1 VVGEIAYLGD
11 YHMRA
16 LDVSDPTAPS
26 EVGAFDFSS
35 WFERVYDLV
44 VVEGLVY
51 AIRRKLQT
59 YEQPNLWQTSLRI
72 VDFGPEYA
80 PKIDVAIDIKPG
92 SDAGSINPAS
102 RGVIPVAILGS
113 ESFDVADIDLTTL
126 AFGPD
131 GATPAHRRG
140 GHPEDVNGD
149 GAMDLVSHFWVRDT
163 GITSETDPPCVSG
176 MTLDGTEFEGCG
188 AIQSRP

>member
-1 VVGEIAYLGD
+1 ME
-11 YHMRA
+11 
-16 LDVSDPTAPS
+16 
-26 EVGAFDFSS
+26 
-35 WFERVYDLV
+35 
-44 VVEGLVY
+44 
-51 AIRRKLQT
+51 
-59 YEQPNLWQTSLRI
+59 PNVWGTSLRI

-92 SDAGSINPAS
+92 SDADSINPAS

-126 AFGPD
+126 VFGPD

-140 GHPEDVNGD
+140 GHPKDVNGD
-149 GAMDLVSHFWVRDT
+149 GAMDLVSHFWVQDT
-163 GITSETDPPCVSG
+163 GITSETDSPCVSG
-176 MTLDGTEFEGCG
+176 MTLDGAEFEGCG